1 MILDIGIKFGQTRS
15 MCLQLQLW
23 RPPKPINYRL
33 HFKTMTTIVVMNL
46 DKVLSNVTY
55 VATAQL
61 QSRCSVP
68 IKRRRL
74 TACVKAEK
82 SHITENS
89 SVGLGSDKLGFSRS
103 SSFRDANQNVCDS
116 VSHQQQQK
124 ESFTASLAD
133 RSVEE
138 NDEKG
143 ILKDCYQRKSVPCVQ
158 VEKCKSSTFN
168 RPKVPSKSVNIKTM
182 ATAPEEGEHGLEAND
197 SCLASA
203 TQEIVEQPLRTPCD
217 VDSLEQQ
224 PDINPRR
231 QSTRNR
237 SLTVRALECIANEFL
252 HVQSRHKRR
261 DTH

>member
-1 MILDIGIKFGQTRS
+1 MLICGKQKINKTDSDPNKMVESQKNQHTSVFDDNRMKRIIKHEFNQRVISGDST
-15 MCLQLQLW
+15 
-23 RPPKPINYRL
+23 
-33 HFKTMTTIVVMNL
+33 H
-46 DKVLSNVTY
+46 
-55 VATAQL
+55 AA
-61 QSRCSVP
+61 VP

-103 SSFRDANQNVCDS
+103 SSFRDANQNVCHS
-116 VSHQQQQK
+116 VSYQQQQQK
-124 ESFTASLAD
+124 GSFTASLAD

-138 NDEKG
+138 NNEKS

-158 VEKCKSSTFN
+158 VEKCKSYTLN

-182 ATAPEEGEHGLEAND
+182 VTAPEKGEHGLEAND

-203 TQEIVEQPLRTPCD
+203 AQEVVEEPLRTPCD

-252 HVQSRHKRR
+252 HVQSRQKRR